1 MRDMLPSRNYNY
13 IQIIG
18 DGVLRFPTWQHYIET
33 MNHLKNDY
41 EVWNEYFY
49 NQYCHLKREEIMDI
63 EDLLGFN
70 EFQPLIDFK
79 NMMNIK
85 GLQKN

>member
-1 MRDMLPSRNYNY
+1 
-13 IQIIG
+13 
-18 DGVLRFPTWQHYIET
+18 
-33 MNHLKNDY
+33 
-41 EVWNEYFY
+41 
-49 NQYCHLKREEIMDI
+49 MDI

>member
-1 MRDMLPSRNYNY
+1 
-13 IQIIG
+13 
-18 DGVLRFPTWQHYIET
+18 
-33 MNHLKNDY
+33 
-41 EVWNEYFY
+41 
-49 NQYCHLKREEIMDI
+49 MDI

-85 GLQKN
+85 GLQKNQKKLLHYYNRPNIFQETFQRLYLKYILRH